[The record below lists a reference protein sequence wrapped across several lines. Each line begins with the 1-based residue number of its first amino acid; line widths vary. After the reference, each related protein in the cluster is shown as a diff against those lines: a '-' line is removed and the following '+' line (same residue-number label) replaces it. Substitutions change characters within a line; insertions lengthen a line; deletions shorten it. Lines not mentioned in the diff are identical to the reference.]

1 MRLAVHEQ
9 GYASA
14 VEALVSG
21 NELAAQTAT
30 RLAGRLRTYAGM
42 AGDDSTATDFASSY
56 DEAATASIAALESTV
71 GAFGV
76 LGRMVEASLT
86 NHARADARSTLPGWA
101 RAVVGPP
108 TVADRTVGVRLAPP
122 PSSLGADDGGPGGPA
137 GMVLDLLADV
147 FWPNADTDRV
157 RAAGAA
163 WTVAGEAVGLLEAH
177 CGSALA
183 ALDGERSPEIP
194 VALTVVGDVRDR
206 VVDLAAQLGALGAAC
221 YEYADHVDTKRSE
234 LRSLLEDLAQELALG
249 AILAGG
255 LSVLSGGAAA
265 GIAGGAGA
273 ARLASASS
281 RARGILDSLR
291 VLTAG
296 PALTGRETA
305 VVAGDVALT
314 TERINGARVL
324 MTEGVPATS
333 RIDRT
338 SGPFARGF
346 LNLHENTVA
355 HTIRDHVARTLPQ
368 LRQRFLG
375 KPRLTHASTFRT
387 QDEAEE
393 AIARA
398 FRLNEDRIQ
407 DWLVHGKTSKG
418 FNADLGGDVGDVLI
432 KESGELVSTSR
443 LRIVLIHDETMA
455 SGWRLLTAYP
465 TL

>member
-21 NELAAQTAT
+21 NELAAQAAT
-30 RLAGRLRTYAGM
+30 RLAGRLRTYGGM

-76 LGRMVEASLT
+76 LGRMVEASLA
-86 NHARADARSTLPGWA
+86 NHARADAQSTLPGWA

-163 WTVAGEAVGLLEAH
+163 WTAAGEAVGLLEAH

-194 VALTVVGDVRDR
+194 VAVAVVGDIRSQVL
-206 VVDLAAQLGALGAAC
+206 DLAGQLGALGSAC

-234 LRSLLEDLAQELALG
+234 LRSLLEDLVEELAIG

-255 LSVLSGGAAA
+255 LTFFSGGTAA
-265 GIAGGAGA
+265 GIAGSAGA
-273 ARLASASS
+273 ARLASASA
-281 RARGILDSLR
+281 RARGILESLR
-291 VLTAG
+291 VLTGGSALAARPVAVTAG
-296 PALTGRETA
+296 EVA
-305 VVAGDVALT
+305 VT
-314 TERINGARVL
+314 TERVNGARIL
-324 MTEGVPATS
+324 MTEARSTS
-333 RIDRT
+333 RVMQQRPGWLARNEH
-338 SGPFARGF
+338 SGS
-346 LNLHENTVA
+346 HTVG
-355 HTIRDHVARTLPQ
+355 DHVGQSRSD
-368 LRQRFLG
+368 LRFQIEVRG
-375 KPRLTHASTFRT
+375 KKSASTFPDVESAEGT
-387 QDEAEE
+387 LSNLIEAHQGQIRAWLSGSAKRIRLDGDMGYTTGQTMNKTG
-393 AIARA
+393 AISDVTGVRA
-398 FRLNEDRIQ
+398 
-407 DWLVHGKTSKG
+407 
-418 FNADLGGDVGDVLI
+418 VL
-432 KESGELVSTSR
+432 ELDSR
-443 LRIVLIHDETMA
+443 MP
-455 SGWRLLTAYP
+455 SGWRLITGFP
-465 TL
+465 QP